1 MKYKTH
7 VYEKRSAYTSYSRL
21 SIETAKAI
29 EDSCFDNIP
38 NVIPIGIDSLPVQLF
53 DPIFGYF
60 IPENEAYENPG
71 KTWNHNK
78 KSDWYTHVPTGLRVK
93 KVVKKSNNYDK
104 PNGDGVCETTLTVK
118 IPLPSRR
125 GQNPNSHH
133 NRTKTGNISRSIRL
147 SAEEWEL
154 LGLLGDGSY
163 SQGVKNILNSR
174 N

>member
-7 VYEKRSAYTSYSRL
+7 VYEKRSAYTSYARL
-21 SIETAKAI
+21 SPETAKAI

-38 NVIPIGIDSLPVQLF
+38 NVVFVDSFPIQLF
-53 DPIFGYF
+53 DPNFGYF
-60 IPENEAYENPG
+60 IPENEAHENPG
-71 KTWNHNK
+71 KVWSHNK

-93 KVVKKSNNYDK
+93 KVVKKSPNYNK
-104 PNGDGVCETTLTVK
+104 PSGEGFCETTLTVK

-133 NRTKTGNISRSIRL
+133 NRPKTGNVSRNIRL
-147 SAEEWEL
+147 SVEDWEL
-154 LGLLGDGSY
+154 LALLGDGSY
-163 SQGVKNILNSR
+163 SQGIKNILNSR

>member
-1 MKYKTH
+1 MKYKTQ
-7 VYEKRSAYTSYSRL
+7 VFEKRSAYTSYNKL
-21 SIETAKAI
+21 SPETAKAI

-38 NVIPIGIDSLPVQLF
+38 NVILIGSLPVQLF
-53 DPIFGYF
+53 DLIFGYF

-78 KSDWYTHVPTGLRVK
+78 KSSWYTHVPTGLRVK

-104 PNGDGVCETTLTVK
+104 PNGNGVCETTLTVK

-133 NRTKTGNISRSIRL
+133 NKPRTGNISRNVRL
-147 SAEEWEL
+147 SAEDWEL
-154 LGLLGDGSY
+154 LALLGNGSH
-163 SQGVKNILNSR
+163 SQGIRNILNSR

>member
-1 MKYKTH
+1 MQFKTLTYRAVH
-7 VYEKRSAYTSYSRL
+7 AYTSHAKLSDKEADSIASRNFNDIPDV
-21 SIETAKAI
+21 IET
-29 EDSCFDNIP
+29 DLGNIDIADD
-38 NVIPIGIDSLPVQLF
+38 VYMVD
-53 DPIFGYF
+53 
-60 IPENEAYENPG
+60 AYENPG
-71 KTWNHNK
+71 KAWIHSK
-78 KSDWYTHVPTGLRVK
+78 KSDWYTHVPTGIKVK
-93 KVVKKSNNYDK
+93 KVVKKSPNYNK
-104 PNGDGVCETTLTVK
+104 PNGEGVCETTLTVK

-154 LGLLGDGSY
+154 LGLLGNGSY